1 MSDVPKV
8 KVPVLDAF
16 VVAMPP
22 SSTIVEFGFALP
34 DRVSLPPEA
43 DAVVTVM
50 SALAEPLKRTPADK
64 AVVVMRNDLAEKPS
78 KNRTGHPQIETITSE
93 LGNNSQTPT
102 LTRVQLLIY
111 DSIHIFIPTLLSRS
125 GFNVQLHGT

>member
-8 KVPVLDAF
+8 KVPVLEAF

-34 DRVSLPPEA
+34 DRESLPPEA

-50 SALAEPLKRTPADK
+50 SALAPPLSTTPADK
-64 AVVVMRNDLAEKPS
+64 AVVVTRIDFAAKPS
-78 KNRTGHPQIETITSE
+78 KKRTETPGRE
-93 LGNNSQTPT
+93 WLHQTLDTYLKMERAVEPRMSLQSKT
-102 LTRVQLLIY
+102 
-111 DSIHIFIPTLLSRS
+111 
-125 GFNVQLHGT
+125 

>member
-93 LGNNSQTPT
+93 FRNNSQTPT
-102 LTRVQLLIY
+102 LTREELLIY
-111 DSIHIFIPTLLSRS
+111 DKIRIFI
-125 GFNVQLHGT
+125 

>member
-8 KVPVLDAF
+8 KVPVLEAF

-50 SALAEPLKRTPADK
+50 SALAEPLSRTPADK
-64 AVVVMRNDLAEKPS
+64 AVVVMRNDLAEKLS
-78 KNRTGHPQIETITSE
+78 KNRTSHPQIETDTSDF
-93 LGNNSQTPT
+93 GNNSQIPT

-111 DSIHIFIPTLLSRS
+111 YLIHIFI
-125 GFNVQLHGT
+125 

>member
-34 DRVSLPPEA
+34 DRVSLPPKA

-64 AVVVMRNDLAEKPS
+64 AVVVMRNDLAEKLS
-78 KNRTGHPQIETITSE
+78 KIRTGHPQIEKNTSE
-93 LGNNSQTPT
+93 FVNSSQNQT
-102 LTRVQLLIY
+102 LARVQLLIY
-111 DSIHIFIPTLLSRS
+111 DSTHIFI
-125 GFNVQLHGT
+125 